1 MTLKNTIISLALGL
15 AGIATA
21 IAGPVDEA
29 RKLYRSGDYVAAAE
43 LMKPVVKRSP
53 KDGNANFFYGASLF
67 QLGDY
72 VGAEGPLAVAE
83 GRSVAEAAQ
92 ILAGM
97 SLDRYDVDGA
107 EEHLDKWAA
116 ILKKGKKSIPSEHD
130 AMTSR
135 LIRLRNMLD
144 RVERIEILDSL
155 SVDSADFISYYR
167 LSREAGRIL
176 PPDAVGR
183 LVSSGFDDELST
195 AYMPENNT
203 EILWSAADS
212 TGIYRLY
219 GADILDDGTVDH
231 AAPLDDKL
239 GEGGDA
245 KFPFLMPDGVTLYYA
260 NNGENSL
267 GGYDIFMTRRTD
279 GDDGKDYFQGQN
291 VGMPYNS
298 PYDDYML
305 AIDEASGIGW
315 WATDRNRVPGKVT
328 IYVFAPS
335 QIRVNADPD
344 DPNLAAL
351 AMLSDISLSR
361 REGVDYEELLASRL
375 PQTSD
380 EAGHRSAASPRF
392 ALDMG
397 NGKVYYRLSDFSNE
411 RARSA
416 MLDALGAEARLRKHL
431 EAEEAMREKYR
442 RGDRSLA
449 GAILESE
456 RQTETL
462 RRQAAS
468 QRNTA
473 VRLETR

>member
-1 MTLKNTIISLALGL
+1 MFLYRMIFSLALC
-15 AGIATA
+15 AASVA
-21 IAGPVDEA
+21 VAAAGPVDEA
-29 RKLYRSGDYVAAAE
+29 RKLYHSGEYAAVAE
-43 LMKPVVKRSP
+43 LMKPVVKRTP
-53 KDGNANFFYGASLF
+53 KDGNANFFYGASLYH
-67 QLGDY
+67 LGDIAA
-72 VGAEGPLAVAE
+72 AEAPLKVAE

-97 SLDRYDVDGA
+97 SLDRYDVDRA
-107 EEHLDKWAA
+107 EAHLDKWAE
-116 ILKKGKKSIPSEHD
+116 ILKKGKKSIPAEHD

-135 LIRLRNMLD
+135 LIRMRNMLD
-144 RVERIEILDSL
+144 RVERIEILDSI
-155 SVDSADFISYYR
+155 SVDSADFFSYYR

-183 LVSSGFDDELST
+183 LVSPGLDDLLST
-195 AYMPENNT
+195 AYMPENNS
-203 EILWSAADS
+203 EILWAAADTS
-212 TGIYRLY
+212 GVYRLY

-231 AAPLDDKL
+231 AVPLDDKL

-279 GDDGKDYFQGQN
+279 GDGGKEYFQGQN

-305 AIDEASGIGW
+305 AIDEVSGLGW
-315 WATDRNRVPGKVT
+315 WATDRNRIPGKVT

-335 QIRVNADPD
+335 QMRVNVDPSD
-344 DPNLAAL
+344 TDIASL
-351 AMLSDISLSR
+351 AMLSDISLTR
-361 REGVDYEELLASRL
+361 RAGVDYEELLASRL
-375 PQTSD
+375 PKETDGSLRNGQ
-380 EAGHRSAASPRF
+380 ASPRF
-392 ALDMG
+392 AIDMG
-397 NGKVYYRLSDFSNE
+397 NGKVYYRLSDFRNDK
-411 RARSA
+411 ARSA
-416 MLDALGAEARLRKHL
+416 MLDALGAEAQLRKHL
-431 EAEEAMREKYR
+431 EAEEALRERYR

-449 GAILESE
+449 SKILESE
-456 RQTETL
+456 SRAEAL
-462 RRQAAS
+462 RRRVDS

>member
-1 MTLKNTIISLALGL
+1 MTLKNTIMSLALGL

-72 VGAEGPLAVAE
+72 VGAEGPLTVAE

-212 TGIYRLY
+212 TGTYRLY

-344 DPNLAAL
+344 DPKGWTMRNCWPRAC
-351 AMLSDISLSR
+351 R
-361 REGVDYEELLASRL
+361 RRR
-375 PQTSD
+375 T
-380 EAGHRSAASPRF
+380 
-392 ALDMG
+392 
-397 NGKVYYRLSDFSNE
+397 
-411 RARSA
+411 
-416 MLDALGAEARLRKHL
+416 
-431 EAEEAMREKYR
+431 R
-442 RGDRSLA
+442 RGTVAQHRRVLLSTWA
-449 GAILESE
+449 TARCTTACRTFPTSE
-456 RQTETL
+456 PAVPCSTHSAPRQGCASTL
-462 RRQAAS
+462 RPRRPCAKNTVVATALLPEPYSSRSVRQ
-468 QRNTA
+468 R
-473 VRLETR
+473 R

>member
-1 MTLKNTIISLALGL
+1 MTVKKIISVFVFGL
-15 AGIATA
+15 AGCMMLS
-21 IAGPVDEA
+21 AGPVDEA
-29 RKLYRSGDYVAAAE
+29 RKLYRSGEYEAAAE
-43 LMKPVVKRSP
+43 LMKPVVKRAP

-72 VGAEGPLAVAE
+72 AAAEGPLKVAE
-83 GRSVAEAAQ
+83 GRSVAEAAEL
-92 ILAGM
+92 LAGLC
-97 SLDRYDVDGA
+97 LDRYDVDGA

-116 ILKKGKKSIPSEHD
+116 MLKKAKKSVPEQYE

-135 LIRLRNMLD
+135 LIRMRNMLD
-144 RVERIEILDSL
+144 RVERIEILDSI
-155 SVDSADFISYYR
+155 SVDSAVFFSYYR

-176 PPDAVGR
+176 PPEAVSR
-183 LVSSGFDDELST
+183 LVPSGLDDELST
-195 AYMPENNT
+195 AYMPENNS
-203 EILWSAADS
+203 EILWAAADS
-212 TGIYRLY
+212 TGRYRLY
-219 GADILDDGTVDH
+219 VADILDDGTVDH
-231 AAPLDDKL
+231 AMPLDDKL

-279 GDDGKDYFQGQN
+279 GDGGKEYFQGQN

-305 AIDEASGIGW
+305 AIDEASGLGW
-315 WATDRNRVPGKVT
+315 WATDRNRIPGKVT
-328 IYVFAPS
+328 VYVFAPS
-335 QIRVNADPD
+335 QMRVNADPS
-344 DPNLAAL
+344 DPELASL
-351 AMLSDISLSR
+351 AMLSDISLTR
-361 REGVDYEELLASRL
+361 REGVDYEELLASKL
-375 PQTSD
+375 PQTDSD
-380 EAGHRSAASPRF
+380 SSRGAASPRF

-397 NGKVYYRLSDFSNE
+397 NGKVYYRLSDFRDE

-416 MLDALGAEARLRKHL
+416 MLDALGAEAQLRKHL

-442 RGDRSLA
+442 RGDRSLTSK
-449 GAILESE
+449 ILESE
-456 RQTETL
+456 QQTEAL
-462 RRQAAS
+462 RRRVMS

>member
-1 MTLKNTIISLALGL
+1 LLKNLYLCGNKASNDLLMTLKNTIMSLALGL

-72 VGAEGPLAVAE
+72 AGAEGPLTVAE

-130 AMTSR
+130 AMNSR

-155 SVDSADFISYYR
+155 SVDSADFFSYYR

-212 TGIYRLY
+212 TGTYRLY

-260 NNGENSL
+260 NNGENSI
-267 GGYDIFMTRRTD
+267 GGYDIFMTRSRD
-279 GDDGKDYFQGQN
+279 GEDGKDYL
-291 VGMPYNS
+291 
-298 PYDDYML
+298 L
-305 AIDEASGIGW
+305 AIDEETGIGW
-315 WATDRNRVPGKVT
+315 WATYRNRVPGKVT

-335 QIRVNADPD
+335 QMRVNADPD

-351 AMLSDISLSR
+351 AMLSDTSLSR

-416 MLDALGAEARLRKHL
+416 MLDALGAEARLRNHL